1 MNKLDILKN
10 KKFNL
15 QARLR
20 ALSSEMFSAMRDC
33 RCDGDFNAL
42 LDVYEKNRNY
52 LKQQLI
58 EVDSQ
63 IVAVIDNKN
72 K

>member
-15 QARLR
+15 QLRLR
-20 ALSSEMFSAMRDC
+20 DLSSEMFAQLRAC

-42 LDVYEKNRNY
+42 LDAYEKNRNY

-63 IVAVIDNKN
+63 IVAIIEIKE
-72 K
+72 